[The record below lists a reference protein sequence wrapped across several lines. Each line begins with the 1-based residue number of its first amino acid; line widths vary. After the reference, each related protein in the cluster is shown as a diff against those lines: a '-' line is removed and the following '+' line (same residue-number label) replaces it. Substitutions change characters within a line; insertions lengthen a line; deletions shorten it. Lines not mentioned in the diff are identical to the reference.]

1 MSELIYK
8 LFVKNYRDVKD
19 ARVRESYGTVVSI
32 VGICVNLILS
42 AFKLVAGILFGSLAI
57 SADALNNLS
66 DAGSSVLSLVS
77 FKISAKPADRDHPFG
92 HARIEYVASM
102 IVSFFVLVIGFN
114 LFRDSIMKIFNP
126 TTTLFSMI
134 SVFAL
139 SFSIVMKTWLYFFY
153 KKTARK
159 IDSDVMIAAA
169 TDSLSDVVASSAVL
183 LSVLILRFFSLDV
196 DAYVG
201 IAVSIFI
208 LISGAR
214 ILNDTKNSI
223 LGTAPSDETVDS
235 IRAIVSQY
243 PEALGIHDML
253 VHSYGVGTTIASFH
267 VEVDGSEDI
276 MKSHDVIDNIE
287 KRIKTELGI
296 LCTIHLD
303 PLVTDDETVN
313 ALQCQVKEIVCAV
326 SECLSIHDFRVVV
339 GDTHTNVIFDVAA
352 PFELKLSDREI
363 GEKIQQGLTE
373 LNDTYFCVIEVDRS

>member
-1 MSELIYK
+1 MGELLAR
-8 LFVKNYRDVKD
+8 LFVKNYKDVKNPQ
-19 ARVRESYGTVVSI
+19 VRESYGTMASV

-42 AFKLVAGILFGSLAI
+42 AFKLVAGVLFCSLAI

-114 LFRDSIMKIFNP
+114 LFRDSFMKIFNP
-126 TTTLFSMI
+126 TSTT
-134 SVFAL
+134 
-139 SFSIVMKTWLYFFY
+139 FSILSVCVLCFSILMKLWLYFFY
-153 KKTARK
+153 KKTGKK
-159 IDSDVMIAAA
+159 ISSDVMRAAA
-169 TDSLSDVVASSAVL
+169 ADSLSDVVSTTAVL
-183 LSVLILRFFSLDV
+183 VSVLTLRFFSLDI

-201 IAVSIFI
+201 IAVSAFI
-208 LISGAR
+208 LVSGAK

-223 LGTAPSDETVDS
+223 LGTAPSHETVES
-235 IRAIVSQY
+235 VKYIVSQY

-253 VHSYGVGTTIASFH
+253 VHSYGAGNTIASFH
-267 VEVDGSEDI
+267 VEVDGSADI

-303 PLVTDDETVN
+303 PLVTDDEMINELHAQVN
-313 ALQCQVKEIVCAV
+313 KIVANV
-326 SECLSIHDFRVVV
+326 SESLSIHDFRVVV
-339 GDTHTNVIFDVAA
+339 GDTHTNIIFDVVA
-352 PFELKLSDREI
+352 PFELKLSDKQIE
-363 GEKIQQGLTE
+363 EQIQKGLTE
-373 LNDTYFCVIEVDRS
+373 LNETYFCVIEVDRS

>member
-1 MSELIYK
+1 MGELLAR
-8 LFVKNYRDVKD
+8 LFVKNYKDVKNPQ
-19 ARVRESYGTVVSI
+19 VRESYGTMASV

-42 AFKLVAGILFGSLAI
+42 AFKLVAGVLFGSLAI

-114 LFRDSIMKIFNP
+114 LFRDSFMKIFNP
-126 TTTLFSMI
+126 TSTT
-134 SVFAL
+134 
-139 SFSIVMKTWLYFFY
+139 FSILSVCVLCFSILMKLWLYFFY
-153 KKTARK
+153 KKTGKK
-159 IDSDVMIAAA
+159 ISSDVMRAAA
-169 TDSLSDVVASSAVL
+169 ADSLSDVVSTTAVL
-183 LSVLILRFFSLDV
+183 VSVLTLRFFSLDI

-201 IAVSIFI
+201 IAVSAFI
-208 LISGAR
+208 LVSGAK

-223 LGTAPSDETVDS
+223 LGTAPSHETVES
-235 IRAIVSQY
+235 VKYIVSQY

-253 VHSYGVGTTIASFH
+253 VHSYGAGNTIASFH
-267 VEVDGSEDI
+267 VEVDGSADI

-303 PLVTDDETVN
+303 PLVTDDEMINELHAQVN
-313 ALQCQVKEIVCAV
+313 KIVANV
-326 SECLSIHDFRVVV
+326 SESLSIHDFRVVV
-339 GDTHTNVIFDVAA
+339 GDTHTNIIFDVVA
-352 PFELKLSDREI
+352 PFELKLSDKQIE
-363 GEKIQQGLTE
+363 EQIQKGLTE
-373 LNDTYFCVIEVDRS
+373 LNETYFCVIEVDRS